1 MSARSI
7 GRGIC
12 PKCGL
17 EGSVVI
23 KQVGGKDYV
32 YVKHGRTWHYIGP
45 LDKVDLNTIL
55 IGYTTTLPLKGSSRV
70 GKAMGGQGKP
80 LSKVIAKVLGVLL
93 IAIGAILVLIPL
105 LFLPVLLPATGY
117 AYVSGSGL
125 LIVNGSDKAYLF
137 STMSNPITVNVMT
150 IYGTR
155 FKVLVTRIS
164 SLPPPLNNTLSTAQI
179 TVGHSINITEIKQ
192 LLPNFLGDYTNYT
205 ATISPGELLIVWPYE
220 VYEKPALLT
229 FVYRSM
235 PIQAK
240 ARINV
245 VNVVIMA
252 SPLLIIAAVLM
263 YGGYELYRWSRS

>member
-1 MSARSI
+1 M
-7 GRGIC
+7 
-12 PKCGL
+12 
-17 EGSVVI
+17 VI
-23 KQVGGKDYV
+23 KQVGGKEYV

-55 IGYTTTLPLKGSSRV
+55 IGYTTTLPLKGSSRM
-70 GKAMGGQGKP
+70 GKAMSGQGKP

-105 LFLPVLLPATGY
+105 LLLPAIIATGY
-117 AYVSGSGL
+117 AYVGGSGL

-137 STMSNPITVNVMT
+137 STMSNSITVNIT
-150 IYGTR
+150 IYGAR

-164 SLPPPLNNTLSTAQI
+164 SLPPPLNNTYTLSTAQMI
-179 TVGHSINITEIKQ
+179 AGSSISITEINQ

-205 ATISPGELLIVWPYE
+205 ATISPGEVLIVWPYE

-263 YGGYELYRWSRS
+263 YGGYELYRWS

>member
-1 MSARSI
+1 
-7 GRGIC
+7 
-12 PKCGL
+12 
-17 EGSVVI
+17 VVI
-23 KQVGGKDYV
+23 KQVGGKEYV

-55 IGYTTTLPLKGSSRV
+55 IGHTTTLPLKGSSRM

-93 IAIGAILVLIPL
+93 IAIGAILLIPL
-105 LFLPVLLPATGY
+105 LLLPALLPASGY
-117 AYVSGSGL
+117 AYVGGSGY

-150 IYGTR
+150 MYGAR
-155 FKVLVTRIS
+155 FKVLVARIS

-205 ATISPGELLIVWPYE
+205 ATISPGEVLIVWPYE

-229 FVYRSM
+229 YDYRSM

-252 SPLLIIAAVLM
+252 SPLLIPLLIIAAVLM

>member
-80 LSKVIAKVLGVLL
+80 L
-93 IAIGAILVLIPL
+93 
-105 LFLPVLLPATGY
+105 
-117 AYVSGSGL
+117 
-125 LIVNGSDKAYLF
+125 
-137 STMSNPITVNVMT
+137 
-150 IYGTR
+150 
-155 FKVLVTRIS
+155 
-164 SLPPPLNNTLSTAQI
+164 
-179 TVGHSINITEIKQ
+179 
-192 LLPNFLGDYTNYT
+192 
-205 ATISPGELLIVWPYE
+205 
-220 VYEKPALLT
+220 
-229 FVYRSM
+229 
-235 PIQAK
+235 
-240 ARINV
+240 
-245 VNVVIMA
+245 
-252 SPLLIIAAVLM
+252 
-263 YGGYELYRWSRS
+263 

>member
-105 LFLPVLLPATGY
+105 LFLLASIATGY

>member
-1 MSARSI
+1 
-7 GRGIC
+7 
-12 PKCGL
+12 L

-55 IGYTTTLPLKGSSRV
+55 IGYTTTLPLKGSSRM

-105 LFLPVLLPATGY
+105 LLLPASIATGY

-150 IYGTR
+150 MYGAR
-155 FKVLVTRIS
+155 FKVLVARIS

-179 TVGHSINITEIKQ
+179 TVGRSINITEINQ

-205 ATISPGELLIVWPYE
+205 ATISPGEVLIVWPYE

-240 ARINV
+240 TRINV
-245 VNVVIMA
+245 INVVIMA

>member
-1 MSARSI
+1 M
-7 GRGIC
+7 
-12 PKCGL
+12 
-17 EGSVVI
+17 I
-23 KQVGGKDYV
+23 KQVGGKEYV

-55 IGYTTTLPLKGSSRV
+55 IGHTTTLPLKGPSRV

-80 LSKVIAKVLGVLL
+80 LSKVIDKVLGVLL

-105 LFLPVLLPATGY
+105 LLLPASGY
-117 AYVSGSGL
+117 EYVSGSGL

-137 STMSNPITVNVMT
+137 STINLPTYNPITVNIT
-150 IYGTR
+150 IYGAR

-164 SLPPPLNNTLSTAQI
+164 SLPPPLNNTLSTARI
-179 TVGHSINITEIKQ
+179 SPINITEIKQ
-192 LLPNFLGDYTNYT
+192 LLPNFLGDYTSYT
-205 ATISPGELLIVWPYE
+205 ATISPGEVLIVWPYE

>member
-1 MSARSI
+1 
-7 GRGIC
+7 
-12 PKCGL
+12 
-17 EGSVVI
+17 VVI
-23 KQVGGKDYV
+23 KQVGGKEYV

-55 IGYTTTLPLKGSSRV
+55 IGHTTTLPLKGSSRM

-105 LFLPVLLPATGY
+105 LLLPALLPASGY
-117 AYVSGSGL
+117 AYVGGSGL

-137 STMSNPITVNVMT
+137 STINNPITVNIT
-150 IYGTR
+150 IYGAR

-164 SLPPPLNNTLSTAQI
+164 SLPPPLNNTYTLSTAQMI
-179 TVGHSINITEIKQ
+179 TGSLINITEINQ

-205 ATISPGELLIVWPYE
+205 ATISPGEVLIVWPYE

-240 ARINV
+240 TQINV
-245 VNVVIMA
+245 VNVVIMV

-263 YGGYELYRWSRS
+263 YGGYELYRWSRR

>member
-32 YVKHGRTWHYIGP
+32 YVKHGRIWHYIGP

-105 LFLPVLLPATGY
+105 LLLPASIATGY

-179 TVGHSINITEIKQ
+179 TVGRSINITEIKQ
-192 LLPNFLGDYTNYT
+192 LLP
-205 ATISPGELLIVWPYE
+205 
-220 VYEKPALLT
+220 
-229 FVYRSM
+229 
-235 PIQAK
+235 
-240 ARINV
+240 
-245 VNVVIMA
+245 
-252 SPLLIIAAVLM
+252 
-263 YGGYELYRWSRS
+263 

>member
-1 MSARSI
+1 M
-7 GRGIC
+7 
-12 PKCGL
+12 
-17 EGSVVI
+17 VI

-93 IAIGAILVLIPL
+93 IAIGAILVLFPL
-105 LFLPVLLPATGY
+105 LLLPASIATGY
-117 AYVSGSGL
+117 AYVGGSGY

-179 TVGHSINITEIKQ
+179 TVGRSINITEIKQ

-235 PIQAK
+235 PIQVK

-245 VNVVIMA
+245 VNVVI
-252 SPLLIIAAVLM
+252 LLIIAAVLM